1 NHRDEIEKIRK
12 QLRNKKDEEKQR
24 MENVQDI
31 SAQIEKLYHQ
41 LGTLDQNSNDN
52 QSLDVEWNRLEKQRN
67 RLIQES
73 HGLRLRGEQINDDLR
88 KLHTQQAD
96 KQCELESI
104 QSIRLQHLQLSDPDS
119 YKAVIWYR
127 NNKNL
132 FRKCV
137 YEPMILSLNIE
148 NQNMA
153 NYVEFI
159 IPKRDLTAMFIFED
173 TDDMKLFINECHTK
187 QNLVVHV
194 SAIPQLTLQDFKT
207 QAQPIAKLKCY
218 GITNYLLDVVNDS
231 DPVLCYLCETTK
243 MHLIPIADESAL
255 ESIDSLINNKELG
268 FTSFFMKNFCY
279 RIVTSCYSK
288 QISSTN
294 VQVQTH
300 SFLTDSVNQQR
311 IQQLE
316 NDFLSI
322 TQEQNQLRNDYRTN
336 QDEMHRVGKELDAV
350 EQRK

>member
-1 NHRDEIEKIRK
+1 
-12 QLRNKKDEEKQR
+12 
-24 MENVQDI
+24 
-31 SAQIEKLYHQ
+31 
-41 LGTLDQNSNDN
+41 
-52 QSLDVEWNRLEKQRN
+52 
-67 RLIQES
+67 
-73 HGLRLRGEQINDDLR
+73 
-88 KLHTQQAD
+88 
-96 KQCELESI
+96 
-104 QSIRLQHLQLSDPDS
+104 S

-207 QAQPIAKLKCY
+207 QAQPIEKLKCY

-255 ESIDSLINNKELG
+255 
-268 FTSFFMKNFCY
+268 
-279 RIVTSCYSK
+279 
-288 QISSTN
+288 
-294 VQVQTH
+294 
-300 SFLTDSVNQQR
+300 
-311 IQQLE
+311 
-316 NDFLSI
+316 
-322 TQEQNQLRNDYRTN
+322 
-336 QDEMHRVGKELDAV
+336 
-350 EQRK
+350 